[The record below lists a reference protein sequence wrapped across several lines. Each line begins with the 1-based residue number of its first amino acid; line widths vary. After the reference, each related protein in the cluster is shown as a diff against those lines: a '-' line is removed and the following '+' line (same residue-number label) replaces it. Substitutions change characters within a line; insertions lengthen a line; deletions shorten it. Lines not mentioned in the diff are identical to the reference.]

1 MGIGAGKPRA
11 PAAAARPFGLAT
23 VLVLA
28 SLAVLAFAGNSLIA
42 RYALAGGGITPIA
55 FSVVRLATGAIVLA
69 PLLLLG
75 RGGTWNF
82 GGGLSLFA
90 YVAMFSWA
98 YVELPAATGALILFA
113 VVQATILLAGMARG
127 ERVGWLGWTGL
138 VLSLSGLAVLLVPQV
153 QGGRLLPS
161 AFMAVAGIAWGAYTM
176 IGRASAGAGRYTAR
190 SFAIGAVLALP
201 LLAFDMTVP
210 ETRGVLLAMLSGAVT
225 SGLGYVIWNRVSPSL
240 GLATLATVQLATPLV
255 AALGGIALL
264 GELVTR
270 ELIVAGVLIVA
281 GIGLTLRR

>member
-42 RYALAGGGITPIA
+42 RYAVAGGGITPVA

-69 PLLLLG
+69 PLLLG
-75 RGGTWNF
+75 RGGTWTF

-138 VLSLSGLAVLLVPQV
+138 VLSLAGLAVLLIPQV
-153 QGGRLLPS
+153 EGGRLLPS

-201 LLAFDMTVP
+201 LLAFDMTMP
-210 ETRGVLLAMLSGAVT
+210 ETPGLLLAMLSGAVT

-264 GELVTR
+264 DELVTS
-270 ELIVAGVLIVA
+270 ELIVAGVLIVT

>member
-1 MGIGAGKPRA
+1 
-11 PAAAARPFGLAT
+11 
-23 VLVLA
+23 
-28 SLAVLAFAGNSLIA
+28 
-42 RYALAGGGITPIA
+42 
-55 FSVVRLATGAIVLA
+55 
-69 PLLLLG
+69 
-75 RGGTWNF
+75 
-82 GGGLSLFA
+82 
-90 YVAMFSWA
+90 MFSWA

-138 VLSLSGLAVLLVPQV
+138 VLSLAGLAVLLVPQV

-190 SFAIGAVLALP
+190 SFVIGAVLALP
-201 LLAFDMTVP
+201 LLAFDMTMP
-210 ETRGVLLAMLSGAVT
+210 ETPGLLLAMLSGAVT

-240 GLATLATVQLATPLV
+240 GLATLATVRLATPLV

-264 GELVTR
+264 DELVTS
-270 ELIVAGVLIVA
+270 ELIVAGVLIVT

>member
-1 MGIGAGKPRA
+1 MGISAGKPRA

-55 FSVVRLATGAIVLA
+55 FSVVRLAAGAIVLA
-69 PLLLLG
+69 PLLLG

-82 GGGLSLFA
+82 GAGLSLFA

-113 VVQATILLAGMARG
+113 VVQATILLAGIVRG

-161 AFMAVAGIAWGAYTM
+161 AFMATAGIAWGAYTM
-176 IGRASAGAGRYTAR
+176 IGRASAGAGSYTAR

-210 ETRGVLLAMLSGAVT
+210 ETRGLLLAILSGAVT

-264 GELVTR
+264 GELVTS
-270 ELIVAGVLIVA
+270 ELIVAGVLIVT

>member
-138 VLSLSGLAVLLVPQV
+138 VLSLAGLAVLLVPQV

-201 LLAFDMTVP
+201 LLAFDMTMP
-210 ETRGVLLAMLSGAVT
+210 ETPGLLLAMLSGAVT

-264 GELVTR
+264 GELVTS
-270 ELIVAGVLIVA
+270 ELIVAGVLIVT

>member
-1 MGIGAGKPRA
+1 VGIGAGKPRA

-201 LLAFDMTVP
+201 LLAFDMTMP
-210 ETRGVLLAMLSGAVT
+210 ETPGLLLAMLSGAVT

-264 GELVTR
+264 DELVTS
-270 ELIVAGVLIVA
+270 ELIVAGVLIVT

>member
-210 ETRGVLLAMLSGAVT
+210 ETRGVLLAMLSGAAT

>member
-28 SLAVLAFAGNSLIA
+28 TLAVLAFAGNSLIA
-42 RYALAGGGITPIA
+42 RYALAGGGITPNA

-69 PLLLLG
+69 PLLLG

-90 YVAMFSWA
+90 YVVMFSWA

-190 SFAIGAVLALP
+190 SFVIGAVLALP
-201 LLAFDMTVP
+201 LLAFDMTMP
-210 ETRGVLLAMLSGAVT
+210 ETPGLLLAMLSGTVT

-264 GELVTR
+264 DELVTS
-270 ELIVAGVLIVA
+270 ELIVAGVLIVT

>member
-1 MGIGAGKPRA
+1 M
-11 PAAAARPFGLAT
+11 
-23 VLVLA
+23 LVLA

-42 RYALAGGGITPIA
+42 RYALAGGGITPVA

-69 PLLLLG
+69 PLLLG
-75 RGGTWNF
+75 RGGTWNL

-98 YVELPAATGALILFA
+98 YLELPAATGALILFA

-127 ERVGWLGWTGL
+127 ERLGWLGWTGL

-161 AFMAVAGIAWGAYTM
+161 AFMAIAGIAWGAYTM

-190 SFAIGAVLALP
+190 SFAIGAVFALP
-201 LLAFDMTVP
+201 LLAFDMTMP
-210 ETRGVLLAMLSGAVT
+210 ETPGLLLAMLSGAVT

-264 GELVTR
+264 GELVTS
-270 ELIVAGVLIVA
+270 ELIVAGVLIVT

>member
-11 PAAAARPFGLAT
+11 PAAAANPFGLAT

-55 FSVVRLATGAIVLA
+55 FSVIRLATGAIVLA
-69 PLLLLG
+69 PLLLG
-75 RGGTWNF
+75 RGGTLNL

-201 LLAFDMTVP
+201 LLAFDMTMP
-210 ETRGVLLAMLSGAVT
+210 ETPGLLLAMLSGAVT

-264 GELVTR
+264 DELVTS
-270 ELIVAGVLIVA
+270 ELIVAGVLIVT